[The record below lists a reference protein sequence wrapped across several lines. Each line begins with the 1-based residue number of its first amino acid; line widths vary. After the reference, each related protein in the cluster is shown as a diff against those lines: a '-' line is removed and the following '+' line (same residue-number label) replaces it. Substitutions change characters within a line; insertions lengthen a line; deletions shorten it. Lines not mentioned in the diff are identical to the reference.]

1 VISLGIVLLIPP
13 ADYFNAF
20 AKEVSDW
27 EFWKVIIT
35 VFSIYLMGET
45 MDKSGNSS
53 RFVRAVESLFPEP
66 RVSIALMPAII
77 GLLPMPGGAMFSAP
91 MVKDLAKSDPTI
103 SNEDGLVFNYWFRH
117 AMEFFWPLYPALVIA
132 SGISRIRLNTL
143 VLWLMPIGV
152 VALVTGYLLMIRK
165 PIKIRYSRS
174 ALKELLISA
183 WPIIAVIILVILNQP
198 GWLSVLGTSLVYL
211 LLNKNKKKVLLAALK
226 YKTFILLLT
235 VFFYK
240 DLVEIAEVPQSMGSE
255 LIAWSI
261 PPLTLVILLPFL
273 MGFMTGVTQ
282 AGVGLSLP
290 LILSMGNGYGTL
302 ATTILAYTFAVVGVL
317 VSPVH
322 LCLVLTSEYFKVE
335 YPRIIKR
342 ISVVTLLSVA
352 AGIVVFVLLL
362 SQLELTQLKTQKAI
376 LLLALTMTGG
386 ENELKEYSVV
396 LSNVTKI
403 FDDSFTAVDNVS
415 LTIEQGEFFSLL
427 GPSGCGKTTILRMI
441 AGFEDPTFGNIT
453 LNGKNIIGTPP
464 NEREVN
470 TVFQNYALFPHL
482 NVFEN
487 IAFSLRLRNEPED
500 QVRRKV
506 KEMIDLTRLNG
517 HVEKMPSQLSGGQ
530 KQRVAIARALV
541 GRPTVLLLDE
551 PLAALD
557 AKLRQHMLVELDT
570 IHDEVGITF
579 IYVTHD
585 QSEAMSISDHVAVM
599 NEGEII
605 QLGTPFEVYESPVN
619 AFVANFIGETN
630 FFTGNVVKVEDE
642 YFLLDTEKFGEIWFY
657 KDMEVLEGQEIQVS
671 LRPEKVKVT
680 RDMPVAPEGVKLNVL
695 KGVIDETIYL
705 GNQTKYTVA
714 IGQSYLKAFKQH
726 VRYLFDEVI
735 ITWKDDVYVWWF
747 ADDSY
752 VLRETGGVPVEE

>member
-1 VISLGIVLLIPP
+1 
-13 ADYFNAF
+13 
-20 AKEVSDW
+20 
-27 EFWKVIIT
+27 
-35 VFSIYLMGET
+35 
-45 MDKSGNSS
+45 
-53 RFVRAVESLFPEP
+53 
-66 RVSIALMPAII
+66 
-77 GLLPMPGGAMFSAP
+77 
-91 MVKDLAKSDPTI
+91 
-103 SNEDGLVFNYWFRH
+103 
-117 AMEFFWPLYPALVIA
+117 
-132 SGISRIRLNTL
+132 
-143 VLWLMPIGV
+143 
-152 VALVTGYLLMIRK
+152 
-165 PIKIRYSRS
+165 
-174 ALKELLISA
+174 
-183 WPIIAVIILVILNQP
+183 
-198 GWLSVLGTSLVYL
+198 
-211 LLNKNKKKVLLAALK
+211 
-226 YKTFILLLT
+226 
-235 VFFYK
+235 
-240 DLVEIAEVPQSMGSE
+240 
-255 LIAWSI
+255 
-261 PPLTLVILLPFL
+261 
-273 MGFMTGVTQ
+273 
-282 AGVGLSLP
+282 
-290 LILSMGNGYGTL
+290 
-302 ATTILAYTFAVVGVL
+302 
-317 VSPVH
+317 
-322 LCLVLTSEYFKVE
+322 
-335 YPRIIKR
+335 
-342 ISVVTLLSVA
+342 
-352 AGIVVFVLLL
+352 
-362 SQLELTQLKTQKAI
+362 
-376 LLLALTMTGG
+376 MTGG

-487 IAFSLRLRNEPED
+487 IAFSLRLRREPED

-506 KEMIDLTRLNG
+506 KEMIELTRLNG

-657 KDMEVLEGQEIQVS
+657 KDMEVIEGQEIQVS

-695 KGVIDETIYL
+695 KGVVDETIYL